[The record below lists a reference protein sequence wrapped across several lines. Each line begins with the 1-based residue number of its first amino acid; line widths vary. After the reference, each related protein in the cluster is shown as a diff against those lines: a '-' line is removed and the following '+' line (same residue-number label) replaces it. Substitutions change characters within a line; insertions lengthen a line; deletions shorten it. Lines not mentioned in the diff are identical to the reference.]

1 MAAIN
6 IDILSKRRP
15 DRPIYTDLMLDLESN
30 YTLDPKLEAK
40 DTIKDLEVSN
50 DIAAIKNSLFNLF
63 TTIPGQKILNP
74 IYGLNI
80 LQFLF
85 TGISDDNARAMG
97 NVILR
102 GIQKYEPRVEV
113 VKIYVMADIE
123 NQTYEIG
130 LKLNVPTLNI
140 EGLALKGTLS
150 ESGFYIN

>member
-40 DTIKDLEVSN
+40 DTITDLEVSN

>member
-6 IDILSKRRP
+6 IDILSKRRTNKP
-15 DRPIYTDLMLDLESN
+15 VFTDLTFDLKAN

-50 DIAAIKNSLFNLF
+50 DVAAIKNSLFNLF

-85 TGISDDNARAMG
+85 TGISDENARAMG
-97 NVILR
+97 NVVLR

-113 VKIYVMADIE
+113 VKIYVMADPE

>member
-6 IDILSKRRP
+6 IDVLSRRRP
-15 DRPIYTDLMLDLESN
+15 NKPIYTDLTLDLKTN

-74 IYGLNI
+74 VYGLNI

-85 TGISDDNARAMG
+85 TGISDDNARSMG

-113 VKIYVMADIE
+113 VKIFVMADIE

-140 EGLALKGTLS
+140 EGLTLKGTLS

>member
-6 IDILSKRRP
+6 IDILSRRRP
-15 DRPIYTDLMLDLESN
+15 NKPIYTDLTLDLKTN

-74 IYGLNI
+74 VYGLNI

-85 TGISDDNARAMG
+85 TGISDENARAMG

-113 VKIYVMADIE
+113 VKIYVMADID

>member
-1 MAAIN
+1 
-6 IDILSKRRP
+6 
-15 DRPIYTDLMLDLESN
+15 MLDLESN